1 MRGDQKDAE
10 MPDRKVTT
18 DALNFQMDG
27 NGVVDTNKF
36 CDLCN
41 MVFSSPVVAQ
51 AHYVGKFHA
60 RKLKHLSGDQA
71 QTSPLN
77 SQSNKDPTV
86 MLSTTPE
93 SQEPQP
99 EQPSL
104 DVTSEGTA
112 PSPSSPSNN
121 TSDSNDPDKYCEL
134 CSASF
139 NSPLMA
145 RQHYIGKK
153 HKRNEARKKMMEE
166 MEPGALP
173 EESSANA
180 LGVGYYICP
189 ICSIPLTSMEMYQAH
204 LQGNKHQIKE
214 TLVVNLMKNS
224 KQTYDSFQEELDDY
238 IKVQKARGL
247 EPNTYFRKAVEEEL
261 ESCEYEEEGFSG
273 YEDGGFDQMLPF
285 ERFQAFPEA
294 RTIYCTVENRPPHWA
309 ARQDNRLRLKSLTQ
323 CQFSKDSL
331 RPRPPHHEDT
341 SGPSGLKSEK
351 DANPISSDNHTGS
364 YRVGQKFQRA
374 HHGRKRHREEGEE
387 KESDALPKQKRKMPS
402 ERGDPGK
409 DHHKMKKKRKEA
421 GSVDGEKSKHRK
433 GKRSQRVS
441 TDKEDRKHRR
451 DKKKEP
457 TEGRTEEEMLW
468 DESILGF

>member
-10 MPDRKVTT
+10 MPDKKLMT

-41 MVFSSPVVAQ
+41 MIFSSPVVAQ
-51 AHYVGKFHA
+51 SHYVGKIHA

-77 SQSNKDPTV
+77 SQPNKDPTA
-86 MLSTTPE
+86 MPSATPE
-93 SQEPQP
+93 SQEPKP
-99 EQPSL
+99 ERPSL
-104 DVTSEGTA
+104 DVTSEETS
-112 PSPSSPSNN
+112 PSPSSPSTN
-121 TSDSNDPDKYCEL
+121 TLDSNDPEKNCEL

-145 RQHYIGKK
+145 QQHYVGKK

-166 MEPGALP
+166 IGPGALP

-180 LGVGYYICP
+180 LGVGYYVCP
-189 ICSIPLTSMEMYQAH
+189 ICSITLTSMEMYQAH

-224 KQTYDSFQEELDDY
+224 KQTYDSFQDELADY

-247 EPNTYFRKAVEEEL
+247 EPNTYFRKAVEEL
-261 ESCEYEEEGFSG
+261 ESYEYEEEGFSG
-273 YEDGGFDQMLPF
+273 HEDGGFDRTLPF
-285 ERFQAFPEA
+285 ERFEAFPEA
-294 RTIYCTVENRPPHWA
+294 CTLYRTVENRPPHRSA
-309 ARQDNRLRLKSLTQ
+309 GQDNQLRLESLTQ

-331 RPRPPHHEDT
+331 KARPPHHEDT
-341 SGPSGLKSEK
+341 CGPSGLKSE
-351 DANPISSDNHTGS
+351 DAIHISLDNRSSS
-364 YRVGQKFQRA
+364 YRVGQKFQRE
-374 HHGRKRHREEGEE
+374 HHERKRHREEGEE
-387 KESDALPKQKRKMPS
+387 KESDALPKQKRKMLA

-409 DHHKMKKKRKEA
+409 DHHKMRKRRTETD
-421 GSVDGEKSKHRK
+421 SVDGEKSKHRK
-433 GKRSQRVS
+433 GKRNQEVS
-441 TDKEDRKHRR
+441 TDKGDRKHRR
-451 DKKKEP
+451 DKKKET